1 MQIDISEV
9 IKTPGSKIEINEAG
23 KIGDLKDIYGLISV
37 KGPVSFKGSLVNI
50 NGLLRLNG
58 KAFCTYETLC
68 DICGNKIT
76 RDLQADIDEDL
87 IKERTENNND
97 DQFAYK
103 DNWLVLDK
111 ILSDNIVLNLPMSHR
126 CSDNCGIICP
136 GCGKPVTGTSC
147 GCKDEQPIDPRLIAL
162 KNLIDDDTEK

>member
-1 MQIDISEV
+1 MRIDISDV
-9 IKTPGSKIEINEAG
+9 IKTPGSEIEINEAG
-23 KIGDLKDIYGLISV
+23 TIGNLKDIYGLISV
-37 KGPVSFKGSLVNI
+37 TGPVVFEGSLANI

-58 KAFCTYETLC
+58 KAFCTYETIC

-76 RDLQADIDEDL
+76 RDLQVGIDEDL
-87 IKERTENNND
+87 IKGQTENIDD
-97 DQFAYK
+97 DQFVYK

-136 GCGKPVTGTSC
+136 GCGKPVTGTRC
-147 GCKDEQPIDPRLIAL
+147 GCEDEQPIDPRLVVL
-162 KNLIDDDTEK
+162 KKLIDDDTEK